1 VIKAHFSQSR
11 PCEILWVTGLEESM
25 RDATPDLTEARVMIS
40 ALRASLEVTRPTRV
54 VGLSTIGKALH
65 AAPYFRKSPH
75 RKT

>member
-1 VIKAHFSQSR
+1 
-11 PCEILWVTGLEESM
+11 M